1 MKEKREVLKE
11 ILTSEDIV
19 YSIKNNKSILLNIIP
34 ELNATLNFDQKHP
47 HHHLDV
53 FNHTLLALS
62 LSLND
67 FEIRLCLLLHDIGK
81 PHSYQDGDVRHFK
94 GHTLKSSQM
103 AFSILKNLEYDYNFI
118 EEVCYLV
125 KMHDTPLTLEE
136 IKSNYNLS
144 YKRFLIQYCDCL
156 AHNPLKLDKRIKY
169 LKETTKLFK
178 ENYKEFNEL
187 EISDDIV
194 KERNQL
200 VLK

>member
-1 MKEKREVLKE
+1 MKNKEILKE

-19 YSIKNNKSILLNIIP
+19 PTIKSDESILFSIIP

-81 PHSYQDGDVRHFK
+81 PYSYQEGDVRHFK
-94 GHTLKSSQM
+94 GHALKSSQM
-103 AFSILKNLEYDYNFI
+103 SFDILKNLEYDYDFI
-118 EEVCYLV
+118 EEVCYLI

-136 IKSNYNLS
+136 IKSNYQLS

-169 LKETTKLFK
+169 LKETTQLLK
-178 ENYKEFNEL
+178 ETCNEFNEL

-194 KERNQL
+194 KEHNQL

>member
-1 MKEKREVLKE
+1 MKEKKEILKE

-34 ELNATLNFDQKHP
+34 ELNATINFDQKHP

-81 PHSYQDGDVRHFK
+81 PHSYQEGDVRHFK
-94 GHTLKSSQM
+94 GHALKSSQM

-169 LKETTKLFK
+169 LKKTTKLFK

-187 EISDDIV
+187 EINDDIV
-194 KERNQL
+194 KEHNQL